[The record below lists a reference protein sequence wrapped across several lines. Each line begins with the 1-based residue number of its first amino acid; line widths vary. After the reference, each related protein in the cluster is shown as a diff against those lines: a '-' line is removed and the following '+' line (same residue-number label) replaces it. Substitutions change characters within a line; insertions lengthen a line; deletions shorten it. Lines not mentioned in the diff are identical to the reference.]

1 MANQRAATEKPPLRA
16 VTLLSLLFALPICFS
31 TSTKP
36 TPGVPRVS
44 PYLTRRPLSPDGTNL
59 RLRALL
65 HGKPARSN
73 RKTTPPGGNPRVGVF
88 GPRISFFDINQADS
102 RRAASVAVS
111 HASPS
116 IARRDEFE
124 AAGTLAWQT
133 SAQQPKNHPSGR

>member
-16 VTLLSLLFALPICFS
+16 VTLGWVFLDHGFRFS

-44 PYLTRRPLSPDGTNL
+44 PYLTRRPRSPDGTNL

-73 RKTTPPGGNPRVGVF
+73 RKTTPPGGNPTVPALR
-88 GPRISFFDINQADS
+88 SSDLFFDINQADS